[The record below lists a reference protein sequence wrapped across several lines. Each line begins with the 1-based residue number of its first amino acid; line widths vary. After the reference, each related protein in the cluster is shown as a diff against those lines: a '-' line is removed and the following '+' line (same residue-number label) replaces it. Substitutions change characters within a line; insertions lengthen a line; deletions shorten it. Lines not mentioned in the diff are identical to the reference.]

1 MVPGMRPRARKG
13 EEEENFFLL
22 HLPLSLLTSPR
33 DGNCFRREATVRR
46 TSLPISYFFPLF
58 SSLFPLP
65 LLSLAFSL
73 SFSLSGNSFLLPRCL
88 PLSPSLSRRKFF
100 RLEEFFPL
108 SRNLSPSSAFLSF
121 SFSFFS
127 SSPLPSSRD
136 VSFLSLLFSSFSSLS
151 LFLRECLSLSTEI
164 ISVAR
169 GVLLSL
175 PLLPSFSLFISLFFS
190 LSRCLSLSTRV
201 SSPWKWLPSRGE
213 LLPPDR
219 SSLSLPSSLSREFSL
234 SVYRGLGC
242 KAVSFYI
249 SFSSFK

>member
-1 MVPGMRPRARKG
+1 MVPGMRPRTRKG

-22 HLPLSLLTSPR
+22 HLPLSLLASPR
-33 DGNCFRREATVRR
+33 DGNCFRREATARR
-46 TSLPISYFFPLF
+46 TSLPISSFFPLF

-73 SFSLSGNSFLLPRCL
+73 SFSLSRNSFLLPRSL

-100 RLEEFFPL
+100 SREEFFPL

-151 LFLRECLSLSTEI
+151 LFLRECLSL
-164 ISVAR
+164 
-169 GVLLSL
+169 
-175 PLLPSFSLFISLFFS
+175 PLLPYFSLFISLFFS

-213 LLPPDR
+213 LLSSDR

-234 SVYRGLGC
+234 SVYRGLGF

-249 SFSSFK
+249 FFFI